1 MRRGQI
7 CGPGTARP
15 LPRPRHLAEDPRGCA
30 AAGTPQVQQPLAS
43 RRLLLC
49 LCLRVHFG
57 HYQQGSQIVPSTLAD
72 SGRNRRS
79 LPIQWSRPIW
89 FWCSL
94 HACSDA
100 PVRRDSARHYAVRF
114 CPWSRDIFAGT
125 GVKAQV
131 VAERYRTELLIRGFG
146 VRVPGGAPVL
156 IWGFTPG
163 LVFSSVLVW
172 AEVGRGMA
180 GCPAADC
187 AIMCASRRLAGTVP
201 LSRFLL
207 MSRSARAGRLTWRPG
222 WARLPGPW
230 PPPP

>member
-131 VAERYRTELLIRGFG
+131 VAERYRTEQRTLNPRVRGSSPWRRTRSDLGFCHSRSFFMCPFCPHAGSVVAENLIR
-146 VRVPGGAPVL
+146 PGGS
-156 IWGFTPG
+156 GR
-163 LVFSSVLVW
+163 SVS
-172 AEVGRGMA
+172 AE
-180 GCPAADC
+180 
-187 AIMCASRRLAGTVP
+187 
-201 LSRFLL
+201 
-207 MSRSARAGRLTWRPG
+207 AR
-222 WARLPGPW
+222 
-230 PPPP
+230 